1 MARMGKFDA
10 KDLKKFQKEL
20 ERMDKNVDAFVQSCT
35 KELAARLLRMVVK
48 RTPVGDYSD
57 TYDLED
63 DGENKFLV
71 MSDKEGGTLRD
82 AWTSSEVRKEGAN
95 YVIEITNPS
104 EYASYVEYGHRQQP
118 GRYVPAIGKR
128 LKKGWVK
135 GHLMMTISEQELQGM
150 APRILERK
158 IEKFLREVLE

>member
-128 LKKGWVK
+128 LNKGWVK

>member
-104 EYASYVEYGHRQQP
+104 EYAS
-118 GRYVPAIGKR
+118 
-128 LKKGWVK
+128 
-135 GHLMMTISEQELQGM
+135 
-150 APRILERK
+150 
-158 IEKFLREVLE
+158 

>member
-82 AWTSSEVRKEGAN
+82 AWTSSEVRKEGTN

-135 GHLMMTISEQELQGM
+135 GRLMMTISEQELQGM

>member
-118 GRYVPAIGKR
+118 GRYVPAIEKR

-135 GHLMMTISEQELQGM
+135 GRLMMTISEQELQGM